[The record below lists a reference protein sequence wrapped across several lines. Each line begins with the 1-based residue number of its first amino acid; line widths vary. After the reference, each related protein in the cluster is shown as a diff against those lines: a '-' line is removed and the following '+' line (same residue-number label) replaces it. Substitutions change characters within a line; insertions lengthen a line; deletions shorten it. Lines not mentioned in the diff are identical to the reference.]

1 MHQNAILLL
10 FQGGHKQLKPYRN
23 CDDPTRKSTKFRKKL
38 RNFLHTFPIYFSP
51 ACTLNE
57 KEKLTEHK
65 VTSSYN
71 FNLKF
76 SQPGISPAHIS
87 LIHPSCHLCLLLLAP
102 LVLLA
107 DLLLLRRREVVLDVE
122 RLADL
127 LGGLA
132 LDHVGHGLASDVE
145 EALDV

>member
-1 MHQNAILLL
+1 M
-10 FQGGHKQLKPYRN
+10 KP
-23 CDDPTRKSTKFRKKL
+23 SL

-145 EALDV
+145 EALDVQVVGGQDQLKEGALVDLKKKKGSDTPICSVIT